1 MYNKSRRN
9 TISLS
14 DKECPKCHGTGW
26 ILYETEDGTE
36 EIYGQ
41 PMKVEYAKR
50 CNCGNNVFINEDRTG
65 FPEMY
70 RGSSVDAFD
79 WNIYG
84 IDTTDFKTVA
94 MSFYNDFDKWKEK
107 GKGLYIWS
115 KTAGSGKTFLSA
127 CLAKSIMFKKNSL
140 VKYVTPLEY
149 IDKVAQGYRDKNLH
163 DPSQVYRECSL
174 LVLDDLGTQKTDDW
188 YEQELF
194 RLIDERSSN
203 GLATIITS
211 NYKVED
217 LRMDERIKSR
227 ILRMSIVVHMPE
239 ISIRNQKAA
248 EEQSDFIKEVL
259 GG

>member
-1 MYNKSRRN
+1 M
-9 TISLS
+9 L
-14 DKECPKCHGTGW
+14 
-26 ILYETEDGTE
+26 
-36 EIYGQ
+36 
-41 PMKVEYAKR
+41 
-50 CNCGNNVFINEDRTG
+50 
-65 FPEMY
+65 
-70 RGSSVDAFD
+70 
-79 WNIYG
+79 
-84 IDTTDFKTVA
+84 
-94 MSFYNDFDKWKEK
+94 
-107 GKGLYIWS
+107 
-115 KTAGSGKTFLSA
+115 
-127 CLAKSIMFKKNSL
+127 KKNSL

-239 ISIRNQKAA
+239 ISIRNKKAA
-248 EEQSDFIKEVL
+248 EEQGEFIKEVL